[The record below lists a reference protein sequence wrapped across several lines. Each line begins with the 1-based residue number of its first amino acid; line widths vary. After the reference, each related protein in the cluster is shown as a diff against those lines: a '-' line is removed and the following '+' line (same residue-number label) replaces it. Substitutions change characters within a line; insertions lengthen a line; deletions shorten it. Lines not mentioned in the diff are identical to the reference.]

1 MATDFGTDVA
11 AITDLPDP
19 ENLISGVYN
28 VAYAVARRW
37 LTQSGALV
45 DIGDTAQYTSFDLRD
60 YFGARVTSSVVGE
73 IEGLCVASA
82 SEDPRVE
89 AVSVKVTFVS
99 GVIRVSASV
108 TTADGPFDFVLT
120 VDNVTAAIMLGA

>member
-11 AITDLPDP
+11 AISDLPDP
-19 ENLISGVYN
+19 ENLIGGIGN

-45 DIGDTAQYTSFDLRD
+45 EIGDTAQYTCFDIRD
-60 YFGARVTSSVVGE
+60 YFGARITASTITE
-73 IEGLCVASA
+73 IEGLCIAA
-82 SEDPRVE
+82 AGDDPRVQS
-89 AVSVKVTFVS
+89 VSASVSFLS

-120 VDNVTAAIMLGA
+120 VDNITAALMLGA